1 MRCSPRSRITLHTI
15 SLSVCP
21 LPTIKSRSKTITTFK
36 PSTLGI
42 TGIAILREGCLSC
55 WPIPQFLV
63 IVLFLL
69 YKCWKA
75 QNITSQNESQFQFT
89 LLLHW
94 RVGVLTDLRSALVN
108 NNIFACLAVKWNFH
122 KYFKMVSPQLFAVI
136 EKFVRWQMEHNYQ
149 VILDEE
155 VIIIL
160 CLSELIVRMQRNY
173 LWLKMVTYFDFFFK
187 FSL

>member
-1 MRCSPRSRITLHTI
+1 
-15 SLSVCP
+15 
-21 LPTIKSRSKTITTFK
+21 
-36 PSTLGI
+36 
-42 TGIAILREGCLSC
+42 
-55 WPIPQFLV
+55 
-63 IVLFLL
+63 
-69 YKCWKA
+69 
-75 QNITSQNESQFQFT
+75 
-89 LLLHW
+89 
-94 RVGVLTDLRSALVN
+94 VN

-173 LWLKMVTYFDFFFK
+173 L
-187 FSL
+187 